1 MRIRKYITRS
11 GEIKVYVYKQNGGPS
26 NAQLKRECLVKFI
39 ESHKNKLDEFKMKSD
54 KIRYIMENIGKYK
67 YSYST
72 IYNYV

>member
-26 NAQLKRECLVKFI
+26 NAVLKRECLLKFI
-39 ESHKNKLDEFKMKSD
+39 ESHKNKLAEFKMKSD
-54 KIRYIMENIGKYK
+54 KIRYIMKHIDKYN

-72 IYNYV
+72 LYNYV

>member
-11 GEIKVYVYKQNGGPS
+11 GEIRVYVYKQNGGPS
-26 NAQLKRECLVKFI
+26 NAVLKREYLLKFI
-39 ESHKNKLDEFKMKSD
+39 ESHKNKLKEFDTKSD
-54 KIRYIMENIGKYK
+54 KIRYIMNHIDKYS